1 MKKPVALS
9 IAGLDTGN
17 GAGSETD
24 IKVYEILGVHGL
36 TAVTAITAQS
46 TQGVKAILPIPK
58 DFLRKEL
65 ETLFEDFDIKNVKI
79 GMIYNKDQFE
89 VVRDYIKGFTVIVDP
104 VLFAKDGTPLINDIE
119 DYKRLILPMS
129 TVLTPNA
136 VEASYLSETRI
147 SNLEDAKNAAK
158 LISDKFGI
166 PYVIVKG
173 GHIEGEFSTDVLYDS
188 NKESYYLIGFRRV
201 KNKNTHGT
209 GSVFATVISAE
220 LAKGNS
226 ILSAFRKAREI
237 LNESIIHGLDIG
249 KGIGPIDPV
258 HSLIKKSEKF
268 EVLEEMRR
276 FAEEVERLENM
287 YKLIPEVQSNLANS
301 INPNYVEG
309 LEDIAVFRDRI
320 TRNWDN
326 KVKVGLPAVFGK
338 PTHTARLLFAIQS
351 YEKRAKNLMNIRYD
365 KRIIKLLSEIGYECI
380 EVNRELEPQSYIE
393 GKSMHWLASFV
404 YENYGKIPNVIY
416 DEGVKGK
423 EAMIR
428 IWTSDIDELID
439 VLKYLTSNL

>member
-1 MKKPVALS
+1 MIKPVALS
-9 IAGLDTGN
+9 IAGIDTGN

-24 IKVYEILGVHGL
+24 IKVYEILGVHGV

-46 TQGVKAILPIPK
+46 TQGVKSILPVPK

-65 ETLFEDFDIKNVKI
+65 DTLFDDFKIKNVKI

-89 VVRDYIKGFTVIVDP
+89 VVREYLKGLTVIVDP

-119 DYKRLILPMS
+119 DYKRLLLPMA

-136 VEASYLSETRI
+136 IEASYLSGLRV
-147 SNLEDAKNAAK
+147 SNLEDAKKAAK
-158 LISDKFGI
+158 VISEKFGVQ
-166 PYVIVKG
+166 YVIVKG

-188 NKESYYLIGFRRV
+188 NNDSYYTIGFKRV

-220 LAKGNS
+220 LAKGSS
-226 ILSAFRKAREI
+226 ILLAFRKAREI
-237 LNESIIHGLDIG
+237 LNDSIIHGLDIG

-276 FAEEVERLENM
+276 FAEEVEKLENM
-287 YKLIPEVQSNLANS
+287 HMLIPEVQSNVANS
-301 INPNYVEG
+301 INPYYVEG
-309 LEDIAVFRDRI
+309 LEDVAVFRDRI
-320 TRNWDN
+320 TKNWDN

-338 PTHTARLLFAIQS
+338 PTHTARLLLAIQT
-351 YEKRAKNLMNIRYD
+351 YEKRAKSLMNIRYD
-365 KRIIKLLSEIGYECI
+365 KKIIKLLSDMGYECV
-380 EVNRELEPQSYIE
+380 EVNRELEPQSHIE
-393 GKSMHWLASFV
+393 GKSMQWLASFV

-428 IWTSDIDELID
+428 IWTSNIDELID